1 MKNQFLRQAWT
12 MMKQHR
18 LFTGMYLIGTAV
30 SIALAMT
37 LFIIFYIKLGP
48 VYPEYNRH
56 RMVVIENASQKI
68 KNQRGGYL
76 IRNSN
81 IGRSFAK
88 LIKDEAKSIERMALQ
103 SRVKCTVVNTENNKK
118 TTEYLNIVNGDFWQ
132 VFDYKFVEG
141 HPFSE
146 QQSESAEMVV
156 VISTTLA
163 QQLFAETKVVG
174 KTLNLYGVNYKIT
187 AVVEPAS
194 GCTPITEGNL
204 WHPISWRSDDNEFV
218 GFYKAYIIGEDTEK
232 IKAEIDDVFNR
243 YVQAQ
248 PKENIYTMEVE
259 DYWQNALDCDGETTL
274 LDAIGKY
281 LYILLA
287 FLFIP
292 ALNLSGMISSR
303 MESRLDE
310 IGVRKAYG
318 ATNGQIISQVLWEN
332 LLLTLM
338 GTIIGLILA
347 YVVVITGSSWITAF
361 FDARINEVT
370 PREINADML
379 LNPTVIIC
387 TLALS
392 LLLNISSAL
401 LPTVIALK
409 KDIVQ
414 SLYQRR

>member
-1 MKNQFLRQAWT
+1 
-12 MMKQHR
+12 
-18 LFTGMYLIGTAV
+18 
-30 SIALAMT
+30 
-37 LFIIFYIKLGP
+37 
-48 VYPEYNRH
+48 
-56 RMVVIENASQKI
+56 
-68 KNQRGGYL
+68 
-76 IRNSN
+76 
-81 IGRSFAK
+81 
-88 LIKDEAKSIERMALQ
+88 
-103 SRVKCTVVNTENNKK
+103 
-118 TTEYLNIVNGDFWQ
+118 
-132 VFDYKFVEG
+132 
-141 HPFSE
+141 
-146 QQSESAEMVV
+146 
-156 VISTTLA
+156 
-163 QQLFAETKVVG
+163 
-174 KTLNLYGVNYKIT
+174 
-187 AVVEPAS
+187 
-194 GCTPITEGNL
+194 
-204 WHPISWRSDDNEFV
+204 
-218 GFYKAYIIGEDTEK
+218 
-232 IKAEIDDVFNR
+232 
-243 YVQAQ
+243 
-248 PKENIYTMEVE
+248 
-259 DYWQNALDCDGETTL
+259 
-274 LDAIGKY
+274 
-281 LYILLA
+281 
-287 FLFIP
+287 
-292 ALNLSGMISSR
+292 

>member
-48 VYPEYNRH
+48 VYPEYNRR
-56 RMVVIENASQKI
+56 RMVVVENASQKI
-68 KNQRGGYL
+68 EHKCCTMTQR
-76 IRNSN
+76 SN
-81 IGRSFAK
+81 ISRSFAK
-88 LIKDEAKSIERMALQ
+88 LIQDEAKSIERMALQ
-103 SRVKCTVVNTENNKK
+103 SRGKCKVVNPDNNKQK
-118 TTEYLNIVNGDFWQ
+118 SEYINNVNSVFWQ
-132 VFDYKFVEG
+132 VFNYKFVEG
-141 HPFSE
+141 HPFGE
-146 QQSESAEMVV
+146 QQSESVERVI

-163 QQLFAETKVVG
+163 QELYADTKVVG
-174 KTLNLYGVNYKIT
+174 RTIIFDGVDYKIT

-204 WHPISWRSDDNEFV
+204 WKPIFWRSDDNEFV
-218 GFYKAYIIGEDTEK
+218 GPYKAYIIGDDTEK

-248 PKENIYTMEVE
+248 PKDNTYTMEVK
-259 DYWQNALDCDGETTL
+259 DYWQNALDCDGETTPF
-274 LDAIGKY
+274 DAIGKY

-332 LLLTLM
+332 LLLTLI
-338 GTIIGLILA
+338 GTAIGLLLA
-347 YVVVITGSSWITAF
+347 YVVVISGSSWITAF

-379 LNPTVIIC
+379 LNPTVILG
-387 TLALS
+387 TLSLS

>member
-1 MKNQFLRQAWT
+1 
-12 MMKQHR
+12 
-18 LFTGMYLIGTAV
+18 MYLIGTAV

-81 IGRSFAK
+81 ISRSFAK

-146 QQSESAEMVV
+146 QQSESAERVV

-174 KTLNLYGVNYKIT
+174 KTLNIYGVNYKIT

-204 WHPISWRSDDNEFV
+204 WHPIYWRSDDNEFV
-218 GFYKAYIIGEDTEK
+218 GFYKAYIIGEETEK

-387 TLALS
+387 TLSLS

>member
-18 LFTGMYLIGTAV
+18 LFTGMYLAGTAV

-56 RMVVIENASQKI
+56 RMVVIENASHKI

-163 QQLFAETKVVG
+163 QKLFAETKVVG

-318 ATNGQIISQVLWEN
+318 ATDRQIVSQVLWEN
-332 LLLTLM
+332 LLLTLV
-338 GTIIGLILA
+338 GAIIGLALSYVTICSGHRWLMTILDTRIHTA
-347 YVVVITGSSWITAF
+347 PVSGITA
-361 FDARINEVT
+361 E
-370 PREINADML
+370 ML
-379 LNPTVIIC
+379 FNPTVVTMVLLVTFVLNIASALIP
-387 TLALS
+387 TLLALRN
-392 LLLNISSAL
+392 NI
-401 LPTVIALK
+401 IE
-409 KDIVQ
+409 